1 MFDTLNVELED
12 ALACV
17 HKCASM
23 NQFDKLLDQGAT
35 KRHLIHNREVL
46 FRKCAEVK

>member
-1 MFDTLNVELED
+1 MFDALNVELED

-23 NQFDKLLDQGAT
+23 NQFDKLLDQGVT

-46 FRKCAEVK
+46 FKICAEVK